1 MQNNR
6 NLKLKVIGRSGLK
19 DNKLML
25 DALEGFPRNQI
36 ELIEYLTDSDL
47 AREYRRASVVF
58 HPSINEGFGL
68 PAFEAFGEGARI
80 VAHTGTPASQI
91 LNSQEGVVFGD
102 LLDETQ
108 VVDSYRK
115 ILMQKFGNIIERR
128 QFIESIGATWALSTK
143 KYVELYREVLR

>member
-1 MQNNR
+1 
-6 NLKLKVIGRSGLK
+6 
-19 DNKLML
+19 ML

-47 AREYRRASVVF
+47 AREYRGASVVF

-102 LLDETQ
+102 LLEETQ

-143 KYVELYREVLR
+143 KYVELYQEVLR